1 VLGDVRDRKEGKW
14 TETIMS
20 DVSNTVERGLRRD
33 VFSLLS
39 ATDFTDEVAVKVCAR
54 RKPKVQARL

>member
-1 VLGDVRDRKEGKW
+1 MLGDVGDREKGKW
-14 TETIMS
+14 TESIMS

-39 ATDFTDEVAVKVCAR
+39 ATDLTDEVAAKVYAR